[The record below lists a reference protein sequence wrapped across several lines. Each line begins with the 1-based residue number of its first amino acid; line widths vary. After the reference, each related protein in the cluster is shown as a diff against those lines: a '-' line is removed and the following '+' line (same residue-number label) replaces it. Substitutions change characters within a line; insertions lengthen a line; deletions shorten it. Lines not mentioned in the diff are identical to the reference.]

1 MKICARRYATLALWI
16 IAAWLQS
23 SMSFAQPVAGC
34 VGNGIANDT
43 ACIQAAINSGVVN
56 LGKYVYAIGPT
67 GLQCNNPTS
76 ITGTQGNQSAN
87 YGTFSGFRPIQP
99 NTTILTLNNGCTG
112 SILSRF
118 SIDMGAAGANTTGTA
133 IAMPAAVSNI
143 TIQDVAIN
151 APCIGIDLN
160 GNTIKLDRVQITQVS
175 GSNCGGIRIG
185 NATQQSITTDTRI
198 TNSTIQ
204 SVQVGSGKPPGG
216 WGMLIKDSGGLFAET
231 NDILFFDVGTW
242 IYPGV
247 NQAVIFSFF
256 SNTIFGDTTV
266 NSPLVIDT
274 AAPSAIVKSF
284 RAVNSWAAAFSSTT
298 TAPGIMIRNSA
309 NSAVFSGFQF
319 VGQRIVSVPGN
330 GVSLLGGTDF
340 SFDSSTICGVGLNKP
355 PSSSFVGIEVAANL
369 SGLAIRN
376 SKISYLCEG
385 SAAGSNEYQVKLGGN
400 NSNIIIQGNNFYG
413 WRLGAIS
420 GTPVQGGVTGSN
432 IIINNLGVDDQT
444 PTLTASATIS
454 PGTYPT
460 INVSGSATIS
470 TIAGC
475 WAGRSLLIRPVTNLT
490 FSAGGNIYVPY
501 AATAHIPVIATCLGT
516 SPPYWVL
523 K

>member
-1 MKICARRYATLALWI
+1 MKICARRYATLAIWI
-16 IAAWLQS
+16 IISWLQS
-23 SMSFAQPVAGC
+23 SASFAQPVAGC

-118 SIDMGAAGANTTGTA
+118 SVDMGAAGTNTTGVA
-133 IAMPAAVSNI
+133 IAMPAAVNNI

-175 GSNCGGIRIG
+175 GSGCGGIRVG
-185 NATQQSITTDTRI
+185 NATQGAITADTRI

-204 SVQVGSGKPPGG
+204 SVQVGSGKTPGS

-242 IYPGV
+242 IFPGV
-247 NQAVIFSFF
+247 NQAVVFSFF

-274 AAPSAIVKSF
+274 AAASAIVKSF
-284 RAVNSWAAAFSSTT
+284 RAVNSWAAAFTSTT
-298 TAPGIMIRNSA
+298 AAPGIMIRNSS

-330 GVSLLGGTDF
+330 GVSLMAGTDF
-340 SFDSSTICGVGLNKP
+340 SFDSSTICGVGLNT
-355 PSSSFVGIEVAANL
+355 SADFVGIELAANL

-385 SAAGSNEYQVKLGGN
+385 STPGRNAYQVKLNTN

-413 WRLGAIS
+413 WRFGAIS

-432 IIINNLGVDDQT
+432 IITNNLGVDDQT
-444 PTLTASATIS
+444 PSLIAAATVS
-454 PGTYPT
+454 PGTYPI
-460 INVSGSATIS
+460 INVSGSS
-470 TIAGC
+470 TITTIDGC
-475 WAGRSLLIRPVTNLT
+475 WAGRSLLIRPATNLT
-490 FSAGGNIYVPY
+490 FSTGGNIAAPY
-501 AATAHIPVIATCLGT
+501 AATANVPVIATCVGT
-516 SPPYWVL
+516 SPPYWFL